1 MCCPEHMCRTG
12 PAFSPS
18 RASRA
23 AVRRSSGAPSD
34 PQASNAWLTPE
45 RRYRP
50 WSVRTWRSSPEC
62 ELAMIASSAGSRS
75 KAAIPPASMSAS
87 SPNGLTVERR
97 VTTRSGSP
105 SCADDPAGGV
115 GLDDVAAM
123 DALLDAVR
131 GAGAR
136 GSAATIRPRRPR
148 ASPGA
153 PRPGGRRRHG
163 GSGHGARIYRVM
175 RVRRRRSMG
184 RGYPADRSEASH
196 ATAPNLHVSQ
206 HPAVLHKLAILRDE
220 QTEPKKFR
228 EVVRE
233 LSWLLGLRGA
243 RRRPRPPA
251 RDPDAARADDRRTS
265 SASASASCRSCGPAW
280 AWSTRCSS

>member
-1 MCCPEHMCRTG
+1 MCRTG

-75 KAAIPPASMSAS
+75 KAAIPPASTSAS

-97 VTTRSGSP
+97 VTTPVGVAQL
-105 SCADDPAGGV
+105 ADDPARCV
-115 GLDDVAAM
+115 GLHDVAAM
-123 DALLDAVR
+123 DALLDAAAEL
-131 GAGAR
+131 AGEDRRDDPAPPAAAR
-136 GSAATIRPRRPR
+136 RRTPR
-148 ASPGA
+148 A
-153 PRPGGRRRHG
+153 GGGWHG
-163 GSGHGARIYRVM
+163 GCGHDRWISGSCAVTGERLEGEDTPPIVTMDVHAHPEPPRLAASGRPAQARDPARRADGAQEVPR
-175 RVRRRRSMG
+175 G
-184 RGYPADRSEASH
+184 RAR
-196 ATAPNLHVSQ
+196 
-206 HPAVLHKLAILRDE
+206 AVVAA
-220 QTEPKKFR
+220 
-228 EVVRE
+228 
-233 LSWLLGLRGA
+233 GLRGA
-243 RRRPRPPA
+243 GRRPRPPA

-265 SASASASCRSCGPAW
+265 SASASASCRSCGPAS